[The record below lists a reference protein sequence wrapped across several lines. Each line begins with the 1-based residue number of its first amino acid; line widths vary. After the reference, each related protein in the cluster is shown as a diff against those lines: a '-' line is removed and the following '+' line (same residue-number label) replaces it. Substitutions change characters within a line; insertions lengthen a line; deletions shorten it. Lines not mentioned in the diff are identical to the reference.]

1 MGLAV
6 LQNLAM
12 VPANAKNDVQ
22 IGKLTK
28 KRSPSKAKKALV
40 VMNDR
45 SLGVLKHPA
54 PLSVL

>member
-6 LQNLAM
+6 LQNLAS

-22 IGKLTK
+22 IGKLPK
-28 KRSPSKAKKALV
+28 KRSPPPKAKKALV

-45 SLGVLKHPA
+45 SQ
-54 PLSVL
+54 